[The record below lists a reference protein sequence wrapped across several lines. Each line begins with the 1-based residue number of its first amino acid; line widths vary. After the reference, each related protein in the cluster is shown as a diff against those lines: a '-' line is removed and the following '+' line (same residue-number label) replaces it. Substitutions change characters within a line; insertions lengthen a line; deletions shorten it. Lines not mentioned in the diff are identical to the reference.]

1 MKEIIP
7 DKKVRVISAVTP
19 VIISKKYQIW
29 PKNEEILQTTLF
41 SENKQHCFL
50 VCMKITQRVKEVTKK
65 SVLGML

>member
-50 VCMKITQRVKEVTKK
+50 VCMKIT
-65 SVLGML
+65 